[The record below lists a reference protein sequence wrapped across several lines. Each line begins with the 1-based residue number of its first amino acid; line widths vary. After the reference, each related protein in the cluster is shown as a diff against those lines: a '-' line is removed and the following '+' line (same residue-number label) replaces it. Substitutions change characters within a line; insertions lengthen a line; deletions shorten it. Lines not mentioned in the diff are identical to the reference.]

1 MMGSHFLVFNSI
13 GNVPKIKVVFMLC
26 YANDW
31 SALLR
36 LSSAVSSFKNRCNC
50 THTALRIYWDWIAQ
64 TASRGD
70 HWCMWLHIQCSV
82 NANCLHARAVESTS
96 TLHNMHI
103 TLQVVCLRKR
113 QCFES
118 RFTGGDTKLHFLFLF
133 FCSAVVP
140 VSYRQKKKIKCVP
153 GSNGVTLRHI
163 LMPSVICSLTLT
175 QCGCSWSEKGIKHMW
190 KGCSLTRLWATSR
203 NNRA

>member
-82 NANCLHARAVESTS
+82 NANCLHARAVESTP

-103 TLQVVCLRKR
+103 TSQVVCLRKR
-113 QCFES
+113 QCFGS

-133 FCSAVVP
+133 FLFS
-140 VSYRQKKKIKCVP
+140 SGSSFLQTKKKKNQMCARKQWSHFKTHSDAKCDLQLNFDTVWMQL
-153 GSNGVTLRHI
+153 V
-163 LMPSVICSLTLT
+163 
-175 QCGCSWSEKGIKHMW
+175 W
-190 KGCSLTRLWATSR
+190 KGHKTHVEGLFSDKIVGHQPQQ
-203 NNRA
+203 